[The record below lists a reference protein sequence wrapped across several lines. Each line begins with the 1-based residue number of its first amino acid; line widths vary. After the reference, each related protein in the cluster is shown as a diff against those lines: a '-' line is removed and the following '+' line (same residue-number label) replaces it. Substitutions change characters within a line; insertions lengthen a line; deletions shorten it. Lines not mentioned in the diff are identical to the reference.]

1 MEAYPGAGEATRGEN
16 VGGWRRPP
24 TLWSAVFP
32 LQGRAGSGGED
43 PLPRRWAMICP
54 MCIANVALAVAGVTT
69 SGGATAIAL
78 RILGRKRGA
87 KRKAEEGFPISH
99 PRWARDRQDGAAG
112 SERHR

>member
-1 MEAYPGAGEATRGEN
+1 
-16 VGGWRRPP
+16 
-24 TLWSAVFP
+24 
-32 LQGRAGSGGED
+32 
-43 PLPRRWAMICP
+43 MICP

-87 KRKAEEGFPISH
+87 KRKAEGGFPTSH
-99 PRWARDRQDGAAG
+99 PRRARDRQDGAAG